1 MKERFRV
8 DICADF
14 SDRLKPWPEIRGEV
28 IVYFFY
34 FVRATMPFILLFYIF
49 DTIIS
54 CIYTDILHC
63 PLKLLHHLNIRIYFW
78 LSMPAILLSTCM
90 FHFALMATNY

>member
-1 MKERFRV
+1 MCIF
-8 DICADF
+8 
-14 SDRLKPWPEIRGEV
+14 L
-28 IVYFFY
+28 

-90 FHFALMATNY
+90 FHFALMATFTDMFVHYLCTYIAILSTLLVL